1 MTITP
6 TAPVDPR
13 SRLGGAYRATAV
25 TFFLNGLLLSTWLIR
40 IPSIKEA
47 TGLGTGAFGTVLIT
61 PVIVSLLSMQFAGRL
76 LARTSSRTFVRVSVV
91 ATAVALVATS
101 LAHTGL
107 QLALALALFGIFD
120 GLLFVASNVQGVAV
134 ERLTGRP
141 CLNSF
146 HAAWSIGNLSG
157 ALVGSAFAW
166 FGAGTTTQFVLVALL
181 ATWASGALLRPLLP
195 PAEAPAPGAEPGSG
209 SQAGSGPQP
218 ASGPGSGGWRAGW
231 NGRVLQL
238 GLLGLC
244 CLVAQ
249 GALEDWGAVYLREER
264 GASTFLA
271 MAGLVA
277 FSGTLVAGRLIGDRL
292 REKYDD
298 GTLLRAFALLAAA
311 GLGLS
316 LATSSYG
323 VSLAG
328 YALFGAG
335 LSVLDPIVSSAAGHA
350 AADDRE
356 ETIAS
361 AVAHVATLSH
371 TGLLLGP
378 PAIGWLAHGVGLTRA
393 LVLPALLVLVVAAAA
408 PAVFRA
414 LRNSAPTQGHISA
427 ER

>member
-1 MTITP
+1 MDLTP
-6 TAPVDPR
+6 TAPADPR

-101 LAHTGL
+101 LAHTGP
-107 QLALALALFGIFD
+107 QLALALALFGFFD

-134 ERLTGRP
+134 ERLTGKP

-157 ALVGSAFAW
+157 ALIGSAFAW

-181 ATWASGALLRPLLP
+181 AMWASGGLLRPLLP
-195 PAEAPAPGAEPGSG
+195 PAEAPVSGPEPAPGA
-209 SQAGSGPQP
+209 
-218 ASGPGSGGWRAGW
+218 GGWRGGW
-231 NGRVLQL
+231 NGRVLLL

-277 FSGTLVAGRLIGDRL
+277 FSVTLVAGRLIGDRL
-292 REKYDD
+292 RERYDD

-316 LATSSYG
+316 LVSSAYG
-323 VSLAG
+323 VAIAG

-356 ETIAS
+356 KTIAS

-408 PAVFRA
+408 PTVFRA
-414 LRNSAPTQGHISA
+414 LRNSAPTEGHISA

>member
-1 MTITP
+1 MDLTP

-40 IPSIKEA
+40 IPSIKET

-101 LAHTGL
+101 LAHTGP
-107 QLALALALFGIFD
+107 QLALALALFGFFD

-157 ALVGSAFAW
+157 ALIGSAFAW

-181 ATWASGALLRPLLP
+181 AAWASGGLLRPLLP
-195 PAEAPAPGAEPGSG
+195 PAEAPAPGPEAAPG
-209 SQAGSGPQP
+209 A
-218 ASGPGSGGWRAGW
+218 GGWRAGW
-231 NGRVLQL
+231 NGRVLLL

-277 FSGTLVAGRLIGDRL
+277 FSGTLVAGRLVGDRL
-292 REKYDD
+292 RERYDD

-316 LATSSYG
+316 LVSSAYG
-323 VSLAG
+323 VAIAG

-414 LRNSAPTQGHISA
+414 LRNSAPTKGHIPA

>member
-1 MTITP
+1 MDLTP
-6 TAPVDPR
+6 TAPADPR

-101 LAHTGL
+101 LAHTGP
-107 QLALALALFGIFD
+107 QLALALALFGFFD

-134 ERLTGRP
+134 ERLTGKP

-157 ALVGSAFAW
+157 ALIGSAFAW

-181 ATWASGALLRPLLP
+181 AMWASGGLLRPLLP
-195 PAEAPAPGAEPGSG
+195 PAEAPVSGPEPAPGA
-209 SQAGSGPQP
+209 
-218 ASGPGSGGWRAGW
+218 GGWRGGW
-231 NGRVLQL
+231 NGRVLLL

-277 FSGTLVAGRLIGDRL
+277 FSVTLVAGRLIGDRL
-292 REKYDD
+292 RERYDD

-316 LATSSYG
+316 LVSSAYG
-323 VSLAG
+323 VAIAG

-408 PAVFRA
+408 PTVFRA
-414 LRNSAPTQGHISA
+414 LRNSAPTEGHISA

>member
-1 MTITP
+1 MDLTP

-107 QLALALALFGIFD
+107 QLALALALFGFFD

-157 ALVGSAFAW
+157 ALIGSAFAW

-181 ATWASGALLRPLLP
+181 AMWASGGLLRPLLP
-195 PAEAPAPGAEPGSG
+195 PAEAPAPGPEA
-209 SQAGSGPQP
+209 A
-218 ASGPGSGGWRAGW
+218 PGSGGWRGGW
-231 NGRVLQL
+231 NGRVLLL

-277 FSGTLVAGRLIGDRL
+277 FSVTLVAGRLIGDRL
-292 REKYDD
+292 RERYDD
-298 GTLLRAFALLAAA
+298 GALLRAFALLAAA

-316 LATSSYG
+316 LVSSAYG
-323 VSLAG
+323 VALAG

-414 LRNSAPTQGHISA
+414 LRNSAPTKGHISA

>member
-1 MTITP
+1 MDLTP

-13 SRLGGAYRATAV
+13 SRLGGAHRATAV

-40 IPSIKEA
+40 IPSIKET

-76 LARTSSRTFVRVSVV
+76 LARTSSRTFVRISVV

-101 LAHTGL
+101 LAHTGP
-107 QLALALALFGIFD
+107 QLALALALFGFFD

-157 ALVGSAFAW
+157 ALIGSAFAW

-181 ATWASGALLRPLLP
+181 ATWASGGLLRPLLP
-195 PAEAPAPGAEPGSG
+195 PAEAPAPGPEAAPG
-209 SQAGSGPQP
+209 A
-218 ASGPGSGGWRAGW
+218 GGWRAGW
-231 NGRVLQL
+231 NGRVLLL

-277 FSGTLVAGRLIGDRL
+277 FSGTLVAGRLVGDRL
-292 REKYDD
+292 RERYDD

-316 LATSSYG
+316 LVSSAYG
-323 VSLAG
+323 VAIAG

-335 LSVLDPIVSSAAGHA
+335 LSVLDPIVSSAAGQA

-414 LRNSAPTQGHISA
+414 LRNSAPTKGHIPA